1 MNREE
6 KNQQTKRRIMDSA
19 LKEFPEQGYGASSVN
34 TICSV
39 QGVSKGIIY
48 HYFSTKD
55 DLFLACVEECFR
67 LLTEYLTEKMQD
79 IKGEAEEQLEGYFTA
94 RMSFFS
100 EHPIYQRIFCEAV
113 IAPPAHLRAEIQ
125 ERKRIFD
132 ALNAQI
138 LEQLLEPL
146 PLRPQ
151 ITKSE
156 IIETFRQFQDFI
168 NANYQVS
175 ELTMREFEAHEQ
187 GCRRALNILLYGVIN
202 REEKR

>member
-1 MNREE
+1 M
-6 KNQQTKRRIMDSA
+6 
-19 LKEFPEQGYGASSVN
+19 
-34 TICSV
+34 
-39 QGVSKGIIY
+39 
-48 HYFSTKD
+48 
-55 DLFLACVEECFR
+55 
-67 LLTEYLTEKMQD
+67 LTEYLTEKMQD

-125 ERKRIFD
+125 ERKRTFD